1 MVIICVQLVTVRD
14 ANQFDSVQAIWIAWY
29 TSHLHACNNDSG
41 MEVLSE
47 CLLHP
52 HHISVRGAVGV
63 QRGLQEYQGGGG
75 QNTHAWQVL
84 GTHAP
89 QHIRASSCPRRLCAQ
104 LKPSHCMNPAASRDI
119 IARTKV
125 SSHWDGAYLH
135 RETVNDSW
143 CAQSVSRA
151 DRHGQAQDH
160 RLRNGTQEA
169 HSPLHCGQS

>member
-63 QRGLQEYQGGGG
+63 QRGLQEYQGGDRIHMHGKC
-75 QNTHAWQVL
+75 
-84 GTHAP
+84 
-89 QHIRASSCPRRLCAQ
+89 S
-104 LKPSHCMNPAASRDI
+104 
-119 IARTKV
+119 ARM
-125 SSHWDGAYLH
+125 
-135 RETVNDSW
+135 
-143 CAQSVSRA
+143 
-151 DRHGQAQDH
+151 
-160 RLRNGTQEA
+160 LRNTFAHPSAPEGYA
-169 HSPLHCGQS
+169 HS